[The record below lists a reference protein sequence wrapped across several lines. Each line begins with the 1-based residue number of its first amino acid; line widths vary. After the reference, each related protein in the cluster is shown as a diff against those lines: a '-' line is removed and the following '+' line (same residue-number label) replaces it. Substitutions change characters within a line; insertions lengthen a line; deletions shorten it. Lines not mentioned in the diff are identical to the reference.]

1 MKTVKAILGGLIFVL
16 IIVYLSFA
24 RLRPDMGYSDAVVLL
39 TSLSTLFAVFA
50 LVSIPVAI
58 VLGYFAHLNKV
69 LKVICK
75 VFSIVAVITTI
86 ATGGVGLPCAICSIR
101 FTHGLAIANVAI
113 SGTIILFSLI
123 FVPFALSS
131 PTGEKKEA
139 EAEGSSVT
147 SSITG
152 GVALEL
158 NTSKEVEKSAQ
169 ISAVSNVGVG
179 LWTNICFSLCQIF
192 GKKSEAYQK
201 KMNKIKAD
209 ALEQL
214 LGQAKGMGADT
225 VTDIHYALSGLTV
238 VASGTAVFYKK

>member
-1 MKTVKAILGGLIFVL
+1 MKTGKAILGGLIFVL

-24 RLRPDMGYSDAVVLL
+24 RLRPGMDYSNAVVLL

-58 VLGYFAHLNKV
+58 VLGYLAHIHKV
-69 LKVICK
+69 LKVMCK
-75 VFSIVAVITTI
+75 AFSIVAVIATI

-101 FTHGLAIANVAI
+101 FTHGIAIANVAI
-113 SGTIILFSLI
+113 SGTIP
-123 FVPFALSS
+123 VD
-131 PTGEKKEA
+131 EKKE
-139 EAEGSSVT
+139 EGAEGGSVT
-147 SSITG
+147 SSING

-158 NTSKEVEKSAQ
+158 DASKEVEKSAQ

-192 GKKSEAYQK
+192 GKKSVAYQK